1 MGSAQ
6 DTADM
11 IDGLRP
17 PRVVRHVRDTDRTR
31 RVATVEELQLLDRI
45 GDPVLNGLT
54 QLARGVTGASAAC
67 IHVFDESYQRRIAA
81 SGLPLVDVP
90 EDKTLC
96 RISVQTG
103 EPIRSTNASADVRFQ
118 YLWPELADQQIKLY
132 ASVPVMAGS
141 GVVVGTVCVIDA
153 DERELDDQQMGQ
165 LEQIAELTRA
175 HLELAEIAT
184 KLGTAAAQDSLTG
197 IYNRG
202 VFDAR
207 LTQALARLRRH
218 EVPVL
223 VALIDLDDFKNLND
237 SYGHACGD
245 DALRWVADGL
255 REGVREE
262 DTVGRLGGDEF
273 GLVAELGE
281 GGSGTLLD
289 YLRQIPEG
297 FDPGFTLS
305 VGAVMAEPGDD
316 VGSVL
321 ARADRAMY
329 AAKRGKPVRSR

>member
-1 MGSAQ
+1 MESAR
-6 DTADM
+6 DTGAST
-11 IDGLRP
+11 DGARPRRELR
-17 PRVVRHVRDTDRTR
+17 RARDTDPAR
-31 RVATVEELQLLDRI
+31 RVATIADLHLLDRI
-45 GDPVLNGLT
+45 GDPVLNSLT
-54 QLARGVTGASAAC
+54 QLARGITGASAAC
-67 IHVFDESYQRRIAA
+67 IHVFDERFQRRIAA
-81 SGLPLVDVP
+81 AGLPLVDVP
-90 EDKTLC
+90 EGQTLC
-96 RISVQTG
+96 RISVETG
-103 EPIRSTNASADVRFQ
+103 EPIRSTNASADARFE
-118 YLWPELADQQIKLY
+118 YLWPELKEQQVKLY

-153 DERELDDQQMGQ
+153 NERELDDQQMGQ
-165 LEQIAELTRA
+165 LEQIADLTRA
-175 HLELAEIAT
+175 HLELAQIAT
-184 KLGTAAAQDSLTG
+184 NLVTAAAQDSLTG

-281 GGSGTLLD
+281 GGSEALLD
-289 YLRQIPEG
+289 YLRQIPAG

-305 VGAVMAEPGDD
+305 VGAALAEPGDD
-316 VGSVL
+316 VVSVL
-321 ARADRAMY
+321 VRADRAMY
-329 AAKRGKPVRSR
+329 AAKRAKATRPR